1 MHRSH
6 SKESAPVSS
15 QSQPERQSLWQQ
27 HRQLLPNITPAPTIT
42 GSRTTVSH
50 NHHAETRSPV
60 RPVPVRKSK
69 GLLGKVDVSTHQVY
83 EKTYM
88 YSHARPALGSDRL
101 GQLPPLP
108 GKEGYSLAG
117 NQPQGT
123 QGGAAKVLTSKYA
136 NSPDDLTIAYILC
149 QQKFEEDTE
158 DPVSET
164 SAESSCTV
172 SSESPLDSDS
182 DTCQQKFEEDT
193 EDPVSE
199 TSAESSCTVSS
210 ESPLDSDSDTCQ
222 QKFEEDTED
231 PVSETSAESSCT
243 VSSESPLDSDSD
255 TCQEKFDEDT
265 ENSLSETSTE
275 TSCTVSSES
284 PLDSDSDTCQEKF
297 DEDTENPLSETSTEI
312 SCTVSSESP
321 LDMNSESSPVEDCCA
336 EEELQVVAIPGS
348 SALQGSDGD
357 GSDGDG
363 SDGDG
368 DDEEEDEECDDEE
381 GMAFQYLSSDS
392 VPETDAEVPSVETT
406 DATSSDVQDASSDS
420 ATTGCPVDGHT
431 MRVGDEDSAGSG
443 EDSAVDGSEESM

>member
-15 QSQPERQSLWQQ
+15 QNQPEKQSLRQQ
-27 HRQLLPNITPAPTIT
+27 HRQLLPNIIPAATIT

-123 QGGAAKVLTSKYA
+123 QGGAAKVLTSKYD

-158 DPVSET
+158 DPVFET
-164 SAESSCTV
+164 SAESS
-172 SSESPLDSDS
+172 S
-182 DTCQQKFEEDT
+182 
-193 EDPVSE
+193 
-199 TSAESSCTVSS
+199 
-210 ESPLDSDSDTCQ
+210 
-222 QKFEEDTED
+222 
-231 PVSETSAESSCT
+231 T

-265 ENSLSETSTE
+265 ENPLSETSTETSCTVSSESPLDSGSDTCQEKFDEDTENPLSETSTE

-297 DEDTENPLSETSTEI
+297 DEDTENPLSETSTETSCTVSSESPLDSDSDTCQEKFDEDTENPLSETSTET

-321 LDMNSESSPVEDCCA
+321 LDMNLESSPVEDCCA
-336 EEELQVVAIPGS
+336 GEELKAVAIPGS
-348 SALQGSDGD
+348 SAPQ
-357 GSDGDG
+357 G

-392 VPETDAEVPSVETT
+392 VPETDAEVPSVETS
-406 DATSSDVQDASSDS
+406 DATSSDVQDTSSDS

-431 MRVGDEDSAGSG
+431 MRVGDKNSAGDG
-443 EDSAVDGSEESM
+443 EDSAADGSEESM